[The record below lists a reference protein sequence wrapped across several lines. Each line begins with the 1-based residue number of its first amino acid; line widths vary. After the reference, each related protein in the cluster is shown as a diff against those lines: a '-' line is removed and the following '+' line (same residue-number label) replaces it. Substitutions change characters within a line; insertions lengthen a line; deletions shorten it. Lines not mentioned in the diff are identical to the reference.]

1 VIDSPPS
8 QDQASA
14 KSAPTPLTGYQKRLF
29 LLLGVATFFEGY
41 EYVALTQLLPS
52 LRKSYGLSESQAGVL
67 VSVIGLSA
75 LLAFVLI
82 RRADV
87 VGRRP
92 MLNITIAGYTLTSIL
107 CALSQ
112 DVAQFGIAQLLARAF
127 LLAEY
132 ALSMVYLAEEFPA
145 DRRGFAVGTMQGLNS
160 LGAIVC
166 AGLVPTLLKTPLG
179 FRSVDLVGSVPLL
192 MLIWLRRNV
201 RETARFETMKA
212 EREEKARMS
221 PGAQGNVRSDVFA
234 VFRTAYRGRVFLL
247 AAIWGLTY
255 LCTYLSI
262 TYWKEFAVQE
272 RGFSDG
278 QVSKAVMI
286 AALGSLP
293 LVFASG
299 KLLDA
304 VGRRRG
310 AVVVFLCVTS
320 SALLAY
326 NAHDFVWLTV
336 GLTGSIFGSSAV
348 LPVLNSF
355 TLELFPTGLRADG
368 YAWSNNVLGKVGYVI
383 GPLAVGFSAE
393 RWGYGP
399 TLSGA
404 AIFPLFA
411 LALILARLPETSGRS
426 LEETSAL

>member
-1 VIDSPPS
+1 VIELPTKAGQQALAASP
-8 QDQASA
+8 
-14 KSAPTPLTGYQKRLF
+14 PTPLTSYQKRLF

-52 LRKSYGLSESQAGVL
+52 LRKSYGLSESGAGVL

-75 LLAFVLI
+75 LLAFGLI

-92 MLNITIAGYTLTSIL
+92 MLNITVAGYTLMSVL
-107 CALSQ
+107 SACSQ
-112 DVAQFGIAQLLARAF
+112 DVWQFGAAQLAARAF

-132 ALSMVYLAEEFPA
+132 ALSMVYVAEEFPA

-166 AGLVPTLLKTPLG
+166 AGLVPSLLKTPLG
-179 FRSVDLVGSVPLL
+179 FRSVYLVGALPLL
-192 MLIWLRRNV
+192 LMIWLRRSV
-201 RETARFETMKA
+201 RETTRFED
-212 EREEKARMS
+212 ARARGELRGDM
-221 PGAQGNVRSDVFA
+221 FA

-272 RGFSDG
+272 RGFSDVE
-278 QVSKAVMI
+278 VSRAVMI

-299 KLLDA
+299 KLLDTI
-304 VGRRRG
+304 GRRRG

-326 NAHDFVWLTV
+326 NAHGFWWLTA

-355 TLELFPTGLRADG
+355 TLELFPTALRADG
-368 YAWSNNVLGKVGYVI
+368 YAWANSVLGKIGYVV
-383 GPLAVGFSAE
+383 GPLAVGFAAE

-399 TLSGA
+399 ALSVA
-404 AIFPLFA
+404 ALFPLAA
-411 LALILARLPETSGRS
+411 LGLILARLPETGGRE
-426 LEETSAL
+426 LEDTSAL

>member
-1 VIDSPPS
+1 MIELPTKTSQPS
-8 QDQASA
+8 ASA
-14 KSAPTPLTGYQKRLF
+14 ASRTPLTSYQKRLF
-29 LLLGVATFFEGY
+29 FLLGVATFFEGY

-52 LRKSYGLSESQAGVL
+52 LRKSYGLSEGGAGIL
-67 VSVIGLSA
+67 VSVIGFSA
-75 LLAFVLI
+75 LLSFGLI

-92 MLNITIAGYTLTSIL
+92 MLNITVAGYTIASVL
-107 CALSQ
+107 CACSQ
-112 DVAQFGIAQLLARAF
+112 DVWQFGAAQLAARAF
-127 LLAEY
+127 LLGEY
-132 ALSMVYLAEEFPA
+132 ALSMVYVAEEFPA

-166 AGLVPTLLKTPLG
+166 AGLVPSLLKTPLG
-179 FRSVDLVGSVPLL
+179 FRSVYLVGALPLL
-192 MLIWLRRNV
+192 LMIWLRRSV
-201 RETARFETMKA
+201 RETARFEALRALDKP
-212 EREEKARMS
+212 R
-221 PGAQGNVRSDVFA
+221 GDIFA

-272 RGFSDG
+272 RGFSDVE
-278 QVSKAVMI
+278 VSRAVMI

-299 KLLDA
+299 KLLDMI
-304 VGRRRG
+304 GRRRG

-326 NAHDFVWLTV
+326 NAHDFWWLTV

-355 TLELFPTGLRADG
+355 TLELFPTALRADG
-368 YAWSNNVLGKVGYVI
+368 YAWANSVLGKIGYVI
-383 GPLAVGFSAE
+383 GPLAVGFAAE

-399 TLSGA
+399 ALSVA
-404 AIFPLFA
+404 AFFPLGA
-411 LALILARLPETSGRS
+411 LALILARLPETGGRE
-426 LEETSAL
+426 LEDTSAL

>member
-1 VIDSPPS
+1 MIELPTKAGPQALVASP
-8 QDQASA
+8 
-14 KSAPTPLTGYQKRLF
+14 PTPLTGYQKRLF

-52 LRKSYGLSESQAGVL
+52 LRKSYGLSESGAGVL

-75 LLAFVLI
+75 LLAFGLI

-92 MLNITIAGYTLTSIL
+92 MLNITVAGYTLTSVL
-107 CALSQ
+107 CACSQ
-112 DVAQFGIAQLLARAF
+112 DVWQFGAAQLAARAF

-166 AGLVPTLLKTPLG
+166 AGLVPSLLKTPLG
-179 FRSVDLVGSVPLL
+179 FRSVYLVGALPLL
-192 MLIWLRRNV
+192 LMIWLRRSV
-201 RETARFETMKA
+201 RETARFEQ
-212 EREEKARMS
+212 ARARGELRGDM
-221 PGAQGNVRSDVFA
+221 FA

-272 RGFSDG
+272 RGFSDV
-278 QVSKAVMI
+278 QVSRAVMI

-299 KLLDA
+299 KLLDTI
-304 VGRRRG
+304 GRRRG

-326 NAHDFVWLTV
+326 NAHGFWWLTA

-355 TLELFPTGLRADG
+355 TLELFPTALRADG
-368 YAWSNNVLGKVGYVI
+368 YAWANSVLGKTGYVI
-383 GPLAVGFSAE
+383 GPLAVGFAAE

-399 TLSGA
+399 ALSVA
-404 AIFPLFA
+404 AFFPLAA
-411 LALILARLPETSGRS
+411 LGLILARLPETGGRE
-426 LEETSAL
+426 LEDTSAL

>member
-1 VIDSPPS
+1 VIDSSTAQVAARNPR
-8 QDQASA
+8 
-14 KSAPTPLTGYQKRLF
+14 PTPLSPYQKRLF
-29 LLLGVATFFEGY
+29 VLLGVATFFEGY

-52 LRKSYGLSESQAGVL
+52 LRKTYGLSESGAGML
-67 VSVIGLSA
+67 VSAIGFSA
-75 LLAFVLI
+75 LLSYGLI

-92 MLNITIAGYTLTSIL
+92 MLNVTVLGYTIASIF
-107 CALSQ
+107 CAAAQ
-112 DVAQFGIAQLLARAF
+112 DVYQFGAAQLAARAF

-145 DRRGFAVGTMQGLNS
+145 DRRGFAVGVMQGLNS

-166 AGLVPTLLKTPLG
+166 AGLVPTLLGTSLG
-179 FRSVDLVGSVPLL
+179 FRAVYLVGSLPLVL
-192 MLIWLRRNV
+192 LIWLRRGV
-201 RETARFETMKA
+201 RETKRFEAMKR
-212 EREEKARMS
+212 ER
-221 PGAQGNVRSDVFA
+221 QGPRDMFA
-234 VFRTAYRGRVFLL
+234 VFRSAYRGRLFLL

-272 RGFSDG
+272 RGFSDVA
-278 QVSKAVMI
+278 VSRAVMI

-293 LVFASG
+293 LVFFSG

-310 AVVVFLCVTS
+310 AVVIFLCVTS

-326 NAHDFVWLTV
+326 NAHDFWWLTL
-336 GLTGSIFGSSAV
+336 GLTGAIFSSSAV
-348 LPVLNSF
+348 LSVLNSF
-355 TLELFPTGLRADG
+355 TLELFPTELRADG

-383 GPLAVGFSAE
+383 GPLAVGFAAE
-393 RWGYGP
+393 RWGYG
-399 TLSGA
+399 TALSVA
-404 AIFPLFA
+404 SLFPLLA
-411 LALILARLPETSGRS
+411 LGLILARLPETSGRE
-426 LEETSAL
+426 LEDTSAV

>member
-1 VIDSPPS
+1 VIESPLRTTDEGVSPMG
-8 QDQASA
+8 
-14 KSAPTPLTGYQKRLF
+14 PTPLTSYQRRLF

-52 LRKSYGLSESQAGVL
+52 LRKGYGLSESGAGVL
-67 VSVIGLSA
+67 VSVIGFSA
-75 LLAFVLI
+75 LLSFVLI

-92 MLNITIAGYTLTSIL
+92 MLNITVIGYTVTSIL
-107 CALSQ
+107 SACAG
-112 DVAQFGIAQLLARAF
+112 DVWQFGAAQLCARAF

-166 AGLVPTLLKTPLG
+166 AGVVPILLKTPLG
-179 FRSVDLVGSVPLL
+179 FRAVYLVGAVPLL
-192 MLIWLRRNV
+192 MMIWLRRSV
-201 RETARFETMKA
+201 RETARFEA
-212 EREEKARMS
+212 VR
-221 PGAQGNVRSDVFA
+221 AQGNVRGDMFA

-255 LCTYLSI
+255 LCTYLSL

-272 RGFSDG
+272 RGFSDLD
-278 QVSKAVMI
+278 VSRAVMI
-286 AALGSLP
+286 AAVGSLP
-293 LVFASG
+293 LVFALG

-304 VGRRRG
+304 LGRKRG
-310 AVVVFLCVTS
+310 AVVVFSCVTV

-326 NAHDFVWLTV
+326 NAHGFFWLTV

-355 TLELFPTGLRADG
+355 TLELFPTALRADG
-368 YAWSNNVLGKVGYVI
+368 YAWANSVLGKIGYVV
-383 GPLAVGFSAE
+383 GPLAVGFAAE

-399 TLSGA
+399 ALSVA
-404 AIFPLFA
+404 SFFPLVA
-411 LALILARLPETSGRS
+411 LGLILAKLPETGCRE